1 MAGMRILPLVVLS
14 AVAAACACPA
24 PAPVA
29 TASPADS
36 PAASPEGPA
45 KAPTIASSLGA
56 FSVSLSVKDLA
67 KSRAFYEHLGFK
79 AAGGDPANGWQI
91 LRNGTTT
98 IGLFRGM
105 FEGNLLTFNPGWSAN
120 AEALPQFEDVRA
132 VQERLEKAGITLL
145 SKADPASTGVAHI
158 TVKDPDGNVVL
169 IDQHVPKPK

>member
-29 TASPADS
+29 TASPAV
-36 PAASPEGPA
+36 SPEVPA
-45 KAPTIASSLGA
+45 KAPLPIASSLGN

-67 KSRAFYEHLGFK
+67 ASRAFYERLGFQ
-79 AAGGDPANGWQI
+79 AAGGDPAHGWQI

-98 IGLFRGM
+98 IGLFQGM

-120 AEALPQFEDVRA
+120 ADALPQFEDVRA
-132 VQERLEKAGITLL
+132 IQARLEQAGVTFL
-145 SKADPASTGVAHI
+145 SKADPASTGVAHFM
-158 TVKDPDGNVVL
+158 VEDPDGNKILV
-169 IDQHVPKPK
+169 DQHVPKPK